1 MPDRRTFLKL
11 AAGGGLLA
19 AAPLLFRG
27 GASAIA
33 AEGAFEN
40 PLAIPSLDEGRLQ
53 DGIRSFRLQVRA
65 GSRRFLE
72 ELETPTLGIDADYL
86 GPVLRVRRGEHLR
99 IAVHNGLKENTTLHW
114 HGLRL
119 PGPMDGGPHQVIRP
133 GSTWTPEFQVRQ
145 PAATCWFHSHQ
156 LHRTGEQ
163 VYRGIAGLFYIDD
176 EWSDALKLPATYG
189 VDDFPLVLQDRSFD
203 RDGSFRYA
211 DNMHTRMAGML
222 GNTLLINGTL
232 SPVLDVKRQRV
243 RLRVLNGSNARI
255 YNLAFRDGRS
265 FHQVASDGGLL
276 PVPVKRRSL
285 LLAPAERAE
294 IVVALKPGEDP
305 MLIHRP
311 VELGGGGMMMMRMT
325 AGADDGPYP
334 MLRLRAAPDAEPPA
348 EPLPSKL
355 RAIQRLSADDARG
368 IRRFR
373 LDTRM
378 MVGSTINGRFMDMAR
393 IDQEVR
399 LGDVE
404 VWEFDNRSPMPHP
417 MHVHGVQFQILSRN
431 GGASGAGEAGWK
443 DTVLVRSRE
452 TVRVI
457 ARFEDAADGDNPFM
471 FHCHNLEHEDGGM
484 MGQFTVTA

>member
-1 MPDRRTFLKL
+1 MPDRRTFLKA

-27 GASAIA
+27 GAPAMA
-33 AEGAFEN
+33 ADGTFEK
-40 PLAIPSLDEGRLQ
+40 PLAIPPLDEGRLEK
-53 DGIRSFRLQVRA
+53 GVRTFELGVRS
-65 GSRRFLE
+65 GSRRFIE

-86 GPVLRVRRGEHLR
+86 GPVLRVRRGERLR
-99 IAVHNGLKENTTLHW
+99 IAVHNGLDEDTTLHW

-133 GSTWTPEFQVRQ
+133 GSTWTPHFQVRQ

-176 EWSDALKLPATYG
+176 EWSDALALPADYG
-189 VDDFPLVLQDRSFD
+189 VDDFPLVLQDRSFN

-222 GNTLLINGTL
+222 GNTLLVNGTL
-232 SPVLDVKRQRV
+232 SPVLDVKHQRV

-276 PVPVKRRSL
+276 PAPVERHSL

-294 IVVALKPGEDP
+294 IVVELKPGEDL

-311 VELGGGGMMMMRMT
+311 VELGGGGMMMRMT

-334 MLRLRAAPDAEPPA
+334 VLRLRATSDAAPPA
-348 EPLPSKL
+348 KPLPSKL
-355 RAIQRLSADDARG
+355 RPVERLAAGEARG
-368 IRRFR
+368 VRRFR

-393 IDQEVR
+393 IDQKVR

-417 MHVHGVQFQILSRN
+417 MHVHGVQFQILARN
-431 GGASGAGEAGWK
+431 GRPPAAGETGWK
-443 DTVLVRSRE
+443 DTVLVRSE
-452 TVRVI
+452 EKVRVI